1 MGWSWV
7 APPAYHHQER
17 IFKTTNIGR
26 WNFLLPFTRLG
37 IHEISTKDERFQCA
51 VTQAV
56 LVKKLMKYKVNT
68 NLKFSLPSKLPIL
81 IINAESYLFFP
92 LLKPFFRRSNLPC
105 FSFKI
110 KDRIILLELVGMVK
124 NNLSLF
130 ELDSKTSLVCHNA
143 LTSTKWRNMKT
154 ILTLILL
161 VAMSTSASILSTN
174 SLPAMVARHV
184 EEFQVCVL
192 ERLWNFR

>member
-1 MGWSWV
+1 MGSPSCLPSPGTYIQDDKYWEVKFLTSIYQV
-7 APPAYHHQER
+7 GNSR
-17 IFKTTNIGR
+17 NIYQR
-26 WNFLLPFTRLG
+26 RK
-37 IHEISTKDERFQCA
+37 ISMCCNSSCTG
-51 VTQAV
+51 
-56 LVKKLMKYKVNT
+56 KKLMKYKVNT
-68 NLKFSLPSKLPIL
+68 NLKFSLPSKLPIS
-81 IINAESYLFFP
+81 IINAESYFFFP

-192 ERLWNFR
+192 EQLWNFR